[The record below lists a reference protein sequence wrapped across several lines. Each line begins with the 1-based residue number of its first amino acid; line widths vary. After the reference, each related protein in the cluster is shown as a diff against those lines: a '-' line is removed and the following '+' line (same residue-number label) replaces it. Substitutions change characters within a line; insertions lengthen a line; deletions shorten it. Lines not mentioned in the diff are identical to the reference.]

1 MAEEGTQRGS
11 KKTIGIVALA
21 VGVVVAIV
29 SLIADVVGIGNPTVF
44 GPQQIVG
51 TVGGAIVAVVGLF
64 LMRRK

>member
-1 MAEEGTQRGS
+1 MAEEVTQRGS
-11 KKTIGIVALA
+11 KRTIGIVALV
-21 VGVVVAIV
+21 VGIVVAIV

-51 TVGGAIVAVVGLF
+51 TIGGVAVAAAGLF